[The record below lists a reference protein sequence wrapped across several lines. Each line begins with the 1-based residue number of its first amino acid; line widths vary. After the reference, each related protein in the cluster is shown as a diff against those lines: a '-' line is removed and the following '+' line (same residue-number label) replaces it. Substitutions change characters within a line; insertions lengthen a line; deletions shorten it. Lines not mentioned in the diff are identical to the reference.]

1 MNRKAK
7 GTGGERELIHKFWES
22 GWAAFRC
29 AGSGAIKYPV
39 PDLIAGN
46 NLRKIA
52 IEAKVVA
59 GDNKYFS
66 KKEVS
71 DLQLFANRFG
81 SEAWFAIKFDNRGWF
96 FLSPDDLEET
106 NKLFGVSFSL
116 CERRGLSFNELIGK
130 KEE

>member
-7 GTGGERELIHKFWES
+7 GTGGERKLIHKFWDH

-52 IEAKVVA
+52 IEAKVV
-59 GDNKYFS
+59 GSDHKYFAR
-66 KKEVS
+66 KEIE
-71 DLQLFANRFG
+71 DLVFFASRFG
-81 SEAWFAIKFDNRGWF
+81 SEAWLAIKFDNRGWF
-96 FLSPDDLEET
+96 FISPDDLEKT
-106 NKLFGVSFSL
+106 KTQYGASFAL
-116 CERRGLSFNELIGK
+116 CERRGLSFEEMVGK
-130 KEE
+130 NI

>member
-7 GTGGERELIHKFWES
+7 GTGGERELIHKFWNA

-52 IEAKVVA
+52 VEAKVVG
-59 GDNKYFS
+59 GDHKYFAR
-66 KKEVS
+66 KEVE
-71 DLQLFANRFG
+71 DLIAFAERFG
-81 SEAWFAIKFDNRGWF
+81 SEAWLAIKFDNRGWYF
-96 FLSPDDLEET
+96 ISPDDLQET
-106 NKLFGVSFSL
+106 KSLFGASHEL
-116 CERRGLSFNELIGK
+116 CKRRGLSFDEMVEN
-130 KEE
+130 KE